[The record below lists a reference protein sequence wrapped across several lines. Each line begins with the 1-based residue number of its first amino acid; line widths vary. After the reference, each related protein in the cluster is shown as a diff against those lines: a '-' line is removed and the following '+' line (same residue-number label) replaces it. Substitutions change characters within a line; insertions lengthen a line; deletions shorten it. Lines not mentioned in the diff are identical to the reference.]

1 MVFSYTTPL
10 LDNAGDL
17 KFQVKIFLIADL
29 LTFSSPISSSFTAP
43 LKLGPQSLIIWFS
56 SAIYNS
62 LKGNLELYQAFI
74 PTLLNG
80 GFIPRVFSSG
90 RMLILGWRFLP
101 AVWKASKYG
110 VISGPYSPVYGPEIT
125 PFQYFF

>member
-17 KFQVKIFLIADL
+17 KFQVKIFLIAYL

-101 AVWKASKYG
+101 AA
-110 VISGPYSPVYGPEIT
+110 
-125 PFQYFF
+125 